1 MAKVLVVEDEKNLSE
16 HIADCLKSERH
27 VVEVANNGDDALG
40 LLRAFDYE
48 LVLLDVGLPGMSGV
62 EVLKSYR
69 TSGGKARVLMLTG
82 KGQIDDK
89 EAGFSAGA
97 DDYLTK
103 PFDQRELL
111 MRVRAL
117 LKRDAAASNERLE
130 IGSLRLDTK
139 ALEVQLLGKP
149 IKLAP
154 QEFAL
159 LEFLMRHPNEVFS
172 AEALLSRV
180 WRSDEDATIDSVRMC
195 ITRVRAKMKSDDNR
209 PIIATVFG
217 SGYKLDAEPLDG
229 K

>member
-1 MAKVLVVEDEKNLSE
+1 MAKILVVEDEKNLSE
-16 HIADCLKSERH
+16 HVALCLETERH
-27 VVEVANNGDDALG
+27 VVEVASNGVEALE

-62 EVLKSYR
+62 EVLKNYR
-69 TSGGKARVLMLTG
+69 SGGGKARVLMLTG
-82 KGQIDDK
+82 KGEIDDK

-117 LKRDAAASNERLE
+117 LKRDAAAASDHIE
-130 IGSLRLDTK
+130 IGKLKLDSK
-139 ALEVQLLGKP
+139 ALQVQFLGKP

-172 AEALLSRV
+172 ADALLNRV
-180 WRSDEDATIDSVRMC
+180 WRSDEEATIDSVRMC
-195 ITRVRAKMKSDDNR
+195 ITRLRAKLKTDEDK

-217 SGYKLDAEPLDG
+217 SGYKLDVEPLEN
-229 K
+229 

>member
-16 HIADCLKSERH
+16 HVADCLETERH
-27 VVEVANNGDDALG
+27 VVEVASNGEDALA
-40 LLRAFDYE
+40 LLKAYDYE

-62 EVLKSYR
+62 DVLKNYR
-69 TSGGKARVLMLTG
+69 SGGGKARVLMLTG
-82 KGQIDDK
+82 KGEINDK
-89 EAGFSAGA
+89 EAGFGAGA

-117 LKRDAAASNERLE
+117 LKRDAAAATDHIE
-130 IGSLRLDTK
+130 IGTLRLNSK
-139 ALEVQLLGKP
+139 SLQVQLLGKP

-172 AEALLSRV
+172 ADALLNRV
-180 WRSDEDATIDSVRMC
+180 WRSDEEATIDSVRMC
-195 ITRVRAKMKSDDNR
+195 ITRLRAKLKGDENK

-217 SGYKLDAEPLDG
+217 SGYKLDVEPLG
-229 K
+229 G

>member
-16 HIADCLKSERH
+16 HIADCLKTDRH
-27 VVEVANNGDDALG
+27 TVEVVSNGDDALG

-69 TSGGKARVLMLTG
+69 TAGGKARVLMLTG

-89 EAGFSAGA
+89 EAGFGAGA

-117 LKRDAAASNERLE
+117 LRRDASSADHLE
-130 IGSLRLDTK
+130 IGSLRLDNK
-139 ALEVQLLGKP
+139 ALQVQLLGKP

-172 AEALLSRV
+172 ADALLSRV

-195 ITRVRAKMKSDDNR
+195 VTRLRAKLKGDENK

-217 SGYKLDAEPLDG
+217 SGYKLDVEPLQSQT
-229 K
+229 